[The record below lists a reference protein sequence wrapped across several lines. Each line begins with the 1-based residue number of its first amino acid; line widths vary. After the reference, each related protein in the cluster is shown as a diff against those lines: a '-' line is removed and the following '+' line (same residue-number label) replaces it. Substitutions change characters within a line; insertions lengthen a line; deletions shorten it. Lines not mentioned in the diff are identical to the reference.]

1 MKKIEQIIKWFIVGV
16 SIGILIFIG
25 YSSYQSSKKPDKIVL
40 VSKSIQSEYVFWETI
55 RMGAQLAAK
64 EEEIPFEYV
73 GPLEE
78 KDVDK
83 QVEIMNSKI
92 EEGADII
99 LLAAADKERL
109 ALSVENAKK
118 KGITLVSVDSSVVGQ
133 TEIVA
138 TDNVAAAQELTHYL
152 LESIN
157 NKGEVIMLNF
167 VQGASTAN
175 EREQGYDLVMAGQA
189 KVKQLPTVYTE
200 GTTESEG
207 EVIMLNFVQGASTA
221 NEREQG
227 YDLVMAGQAKVKQ
240 LPTVYTEGTTESAYK
255 KAKEIIKQY
264 PNLKGIVGANQ
275 YMTEGICL
283 AIEELGLSKK
293 IKVVGFDSSN
303 VIIEALEKGII
314 EAILVQKPFNMGYL
328 GVKVAVDLFDGK
340 KVEQDTDTGYKL
352 ITADTLYDTENQKLL
367 YPIIR

>member
-118 KGITLVSVDSSVVGQ
+118 KGITLVSVDSSVVGL

-138 TDNVAAAQELTHYL
+138 TDNVDAARELTHYL

-157 NKGEVIMLNF
+157 N
-167 VQGASTAN
+167 
-175 EREQGYDLVMAGQA
+175 
-189 KVKQLPTVYTE
+189 
-200 GTTESEG
+200 EG

-328 GVKVAVDLFDGK
+328 GVKVAVDLFYGK
-340 KVEQDTDTGYKL
+340 KVEQGTDTGYKM

>member
-25 YSSYQSSKKPDKIVL
+25 YSSYQSSKKPNKIVL

-138 TDNVAAAQELTHYL
+138 TDNVAAAQELAHYL

-157 NKGEVIMLNF
+157 NK
-167 VQGASTAN
+167 
-175 EREQGYDLVMAGQA
+175 
-189 KVKQLPTVYTE
+189 
-200 GTTESEG
+200 G

>member
-118 KGITLVSVDSSVVGQ
+118 KGITLVSVDSSAVGL

-138 TDNVAAAQELTHYL
+138 TDNVDAARELTHYL

-157 NKGEVIMLNF
+157 N
-167 VQGASTAN
+167 
-175 EREQGYDLVMAGQA
+175 
-189 KVKQLPTVYTE
+189 
-200 GTTESEG
+200 EG

-328 GVKVAVDLFDGK
+328 GVKVAVDLFYGK
-340 KVEQDTDTGYKL
+340 KVEQGTDTGYKL

>member
-16 SIGILIFIG
+16 SIGILIFVG

-157 NKGEVIMLNF
+157 N
-167 VQGASTAN
+167 
-175 EREQGYDLVMAGQA
+175 
-189 KVKQLPTVYTE
+189 
-200 GTTESEG
+200 EG

-227 YDLVMAGQAKVKQ
+227 YDLVMAEQSKVKQ

>member
-92 EEGADII
+92 EEGANII

-118 KGITLVSVDSSVVGQ
+118 KGITLVSVDSSAVGL

-138 TDNVAAAQELTHYL
+138 TDNVDAAQELTHYL

-157 NKGEVIMLNF
+157 N
-167 VQGASTAN
+167 
-175 EREQGYDLVMAGQA
+175 
-189 KVKQLPTVYTE
+189 
-200 GTTESEG
+200 EG

-264 PNLKGIVGANQ
+264 PNLKGLVGANQ

>member
-25 YSSYQSSKKPDKIVL
+25 YSSYQSSKKPNKIVL

-200 GTTESEG
+200 GTTES
-207 EVIMLNFVQGASTA
+207 
-221 NEREQG
+221 
-227 YDLVMAGQAKVKQ
+227 
-240 LPTVYTEGTTESAYK
+240 AYK

-352 ITADTLYDTENQKLL
+352 IKIGRAHV
-367 YPIIR
+367 

>member
-157 NKGEVIMLNF
+157 N
-167 VQGASTAN
+167 
-175 EREQGYDLVMAGQA
+175 
-189 KVKQLPTVYTE
+189 
-200 GTTESEG
+200 EG

-227 YDLVMAGQAKVKQ
+227 YDLVMAEQSKVKQ

-328 GVKVAVDLFDGK
+328 GVKVAVDLFYGK

>member
-118 KGITLVSVDSSVVGQ
+118 KGITLVSIDSSVVGQ

-157 NKGEVIMLNF
+157 N
-167 VQGASTAN
+167 
-175 EREQGYDLVMAGQA
+175 
-189 KVKQLPTVYTE
+189 
-200 GTTESEG
+200 EG

-221 NEREQG
+221 YEREQG
-227 YDLVMAGQAKVKQ
+227 YDLVMAEQSKVKQ

>member
-118 KGITLVSVDSSVVGQ
+118 KGITLVSVDSSAVGL

-138 TDNVAAAQELTHYL
+138 TDNVDAAQELTHYL

-157 NKGEVIMLNF
+157 N
-167 VQGASTAN
+167 
-175 EREQGYDLVMAGQA
+175 
-189 KVKQLPTVYTE
+189 
-200 GTTESEG
+200 EG

-328 GVKVAVDLFDGK
+328 GVKVVVDLFYGK
-340 KVEQDTDTGYKL
+340 KVEQGTDTGYKL

>member
-25 YSSYQSSKKPDKIVL
+25 YSSYQSSKKPNKIVL

-175 EREQGYDLVMAGQA
+175 ERE
-189 KVKQLPTVYTE
+189 
-200 GTTESEG
+200 
-207 EVIMLNFVQGASTA
+207 
-221 NEREQG
+221 RG

>member
-157 NKGEVIMLNF
+157 N
-167 VQGASTAN
+167 
-175 EREQGYDLVMAGQA
+175 
-189 KVKQLPTVYTE
+189 
-200 GTTESEG
+200 EG

-221 NEREQG
+221 HEREQG
-227 YDLVMAGQAKVKQ
+227 YDLVMAGQDKVKQ